1 MFHLYQITSFT
12 SIFFNFQVTSKMYQY
27 KIERNEWKET
37 NTPMTE
43 KRQSHSC
50 SMINEGELIVI
61 GGYDGTNHLS
71 SSSIF
76 NLRKQTWKQ
85 GPSLPTITTGHAQF
99 VKSKTGSQYLGY
111 LTGGYG
117 DGGYSSAIYALKKD
131 LSGFEKIGN
140 LKTRRNSH
148 VALLSQGTISDKCD
162 Y

>member
-1 MFHLYQITSFT
+1 
-12 SIFFNFQVTSKMYQY
+12 MYQY

-50 SMINEGELIVI
+50 SMINKNELIVI
-61 GGYDGTNHLS
+61 GGYDGSNYLS

-76 NLRKQTWKQ
+76 NLRKQTWKR
-85 GPSLPTITTGHAQF
+85 GPSLPTTIYSGQY
-99 VKSKTGSQYLGY
+99 VKSKPGSQYLGY

-117 DGGYSSAIYALKKD
+117 DDGYSSAIYALKKD

-140 LKTRRNSH
+140 FKTRRSSH
-148 VALLSQGTISDKCD
+148 VAFLSLETISDKCD
-162 Y
+162 D